1 MSHIAEAFFALH
13 HGLPRQGPGSDATT
27 RHLLNQAGPLPARPR
42 ILDAGCGPGRAALL
56 LAGETGGHVTA
67 VDLHQPFLDE
77 LDRAVA
83 RRGLTGR
90 ITTMRRSMAELPFP
104 DGTFDLIWAEGSVY
118 NIGFD
123 TALRTWRRLLA
134 PGGAIVVTEIEWAGT
149 PSAPA
154 RSFWDAA
161 YRLRDHAAN
170 VETARAAGYRT
181 THHWPLPDS
190 DWWDEYYTPLEE
202 RIAAADPDRPGMRE
216 AVAAGREEIALRREH
231 GTDYQYAG
239 YVLRPEHENGRHRMS
254 WNTRAE
260 TSADL
265 RAIREV
271 NLAAFPTAEEAD
283 LVEALRAD
291 QDAWID
297 GLSLITEAEDGSIV
311 GHALLTRCHIG
322 GAPALALA
330 PCAVLP
336 ACQRR
341 GAGSAAI
348 RAALEAA
355 RAAGENTVV
364 VLGHAEYYPR
374 FGFIPASRLS
384 IRAPFEVPDEA
395 MMALTL
401 DPQRPAPTGTIRY
414 AAAFGV

>member
-13 HGLPRQGPGSDATT
+13 RGLPRQGAGSDTTT
-27 RHLLNQAGPLPARPR
+27 RHLLGQVGPLPTRPR
-42 ILDAGCGPGRAALL
+42 ILDAGCGPGRSALL
-56 LAGETGGHVTA
+56 LAEETGGHVTA
-67 VDLHQPFLDE
+67 VDLHQPFLAE
-77 LDRAVA
+77 LDRAA
-83 RRGLTGR
+83 AHRGLSDR
-90 ITTMRRSMAELPFP
+90 ITSLHLSMAELPFP
-104 DGTFDLIWAEGSVY
+104 DNTFDLIWAEGSVY

-123 TALRTWRRLLA
+123 TALRRWRRLLA
-134 PGGAIVVTEIEWAGT
+134 PGGTVVVTEIEWTGT

-161 YRLRDHAAN
+161 YRLREHAAN
-170 VETARAAGYRT
+170 VEAARAAGYRT

-190 DWWDEYYTPLEE
+190 DWWDEYYNPLEA
-202 RIAAADPDRPGMRE
+202 RITEADLDRPGMRE
-216 AVAAGREEIALRREH
+216 AVAATRAEIALRREH

-239 YVLRPEHENGRHRMS
+239 YVLRPENGKNRMN
-254 WNTRAE
+254 WNTRPE
-260 TSADL
+260 TPADL

-271 NLAAFPTAEEAD
+271 NLAAFPAAGEAD

-297 GLSLITEAEDGSIV
+297 GLSFVTEAEDGSIV

-336 ACQRR
+336 SYQRK

-355 RAAGENTVV
+355 RALGENTVV

-374 FGFIPASRLS
+374 FGFVPASRLG

-401 DPQRPAPTGTIRY
+401 DPQRPALTGTIRY
-414 AAAFGV
+414 PAAFGV